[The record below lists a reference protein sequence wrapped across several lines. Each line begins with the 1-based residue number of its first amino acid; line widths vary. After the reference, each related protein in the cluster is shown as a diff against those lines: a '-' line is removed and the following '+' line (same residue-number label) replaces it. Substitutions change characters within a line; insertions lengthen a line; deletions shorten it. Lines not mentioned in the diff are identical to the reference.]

1 MRLISGIVP
10 LDKRKS
16 RVYLDGEFAFVLYKS
31 ECARFGLKEDE
42 ELTPEVYEAISGV
55 LHKRALNRAV
65 YLLKDRDYTE
75 GQLTKKLSE
84 SGYPADVV
92 GDAVA
97 RMKDYGY
104 VNDYNYA
111 ESFVRNKAS
120 MMSRREL
127 EYKLAEKFVPRD
139 IIKQVLSDYFE
150 TSGEDAERQ
159 AFFGLYRKKNVNYG
173 ELEVKDKQ
181 KLINYF
187 LRKGFLYENIVA
199 YLRETDKLNENGT

>member
-16 RVYLDGEFAFVLYKS
+16 KVYLDGEFAFVLYKS

-55 LHKRALNRAV
+55 LHKRALNRTV

-84 SGYPADVV
+84 SGYPTDIVNE
-92 GDAVA
+92 AVA
-97 RMKDYGY
+97 QMKDYGY

-150 TSGEDAERQ
+150 TSGDDAERQ
-159 AFFGLYRKKNVNYG
+159 AFFSLYRKKNVNYG

-187 LRKGFLYENIVA
+187 LRKGFLYENIVS
-199 YLRETDKLNENGT
+199 YLREKDKLNENGT